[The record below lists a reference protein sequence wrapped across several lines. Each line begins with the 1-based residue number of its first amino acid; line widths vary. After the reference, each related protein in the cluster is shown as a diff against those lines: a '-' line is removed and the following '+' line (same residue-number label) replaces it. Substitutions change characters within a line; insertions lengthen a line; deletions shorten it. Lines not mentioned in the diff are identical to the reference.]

1 MSDQLTPTE
10 FLDQYEAAAKE
21 RAVSTAFDPTKG
33 LTQIGDDPANTPRTG
48 ERKFDPEQGI
58 EVAGEKEET
67 KLDTGALLL
76 SLDYGGDKASADEK
90 YCAISFLEGRVGI
103 DEIDDTLAPHMIA
116 AISHTLFN
124 QKNDFDG
131 VLISNALKFYDAAD
145 NKYADGYNKDTKRW
159 DSKTLLTHVKTAWD
173 IIRDETGKKRRD
185 VLNADLKAHG
195 IDGRDFFST
204 ETSQRQLDY
213 MYNIAKQRVGRWSRF
228 EAWDNAQAAQMV
240 SGNGISFGVDGWFG
254 LKSVPK
260 ALWEEGSRA
269 AKMGWAVM
277 TSDGRDDILT
287 ALHENTTWHYAL
299 ESVFDGEFDNSDKF
313 IIGMV
318 AKHYGLEP
326 DDYKG
331 VYQKIS
337 ERRGGMVRLVSGG
350 ETQAVLAVPRGL
362 APTHLKTNFLID
374 SGNEIYRKLNVIER
388 FKKDYYDTL
397 GVTRLADAIGI
408 LGSDPK
414 AAEGVAIYT
423 SKRKD
428 STDLLGF
435 ISRNEGDSD
444 GLRNWANEYLA
455 GAKDAKDKAERFRT
469 VQTAFYTIQGL
480 MNHPSGVLPESTSW
494 WSEWGA
500 GGANIALNFG
510 SNVSGFL
517 TGTGSQVA
525 YKVERWMDGSGGEAK
540 EAAEKAHREH
550 MISQQVRNI
559 AAWDVHNEGSIA
571 GWLGDQIVGFK
582 AFEFIFAARASSM
595 LKKVPTKW
603 AKKASKWLAKSP
615 RGARAKSIESHSD
628 DILKTADDIENAA
641 NELMKRGAIAPLED
655 NLALASKSLDMA
667 EKAEALAVAAHKGVN
682 RMKSLIGSQR
692 SAQILDYWRSVLD
705 RTPGLFMIHESSV
718 DDMERSAASKY
729 AEMMVGNETGYD
741 DEMWTTA
748 QDIIQGRAV
757 VSTGFMMNL
766 GEFFKKLKANAI
778 AGGADATVAK
788 NLAKIESDI
797 IKAAKNPSL
806 PESVKTIKAHILGMK
821 VAFGEGVLR
830 EARSLGRLGFG
841 IGSTNS
847 LGEDIQ
853 DAAVGVKDWG
863 DVGNDALRHG
873 VEEGGAMGVTLA
885 FMRSFKGTR
894 QSLELSRRN
903 VIAMKT
909 IAQSQRPENIISSI
923 LARSK
928 EAKEMTP
935 DAKDM
940 TRDEGISRF
949 EARLGEYF
957 DIMADA
963 NETSRNANLEKW
975 RGENRELCGEEGAK
989 MFDAFVRDL
998 KYAPQ
1003 VIDWR
1008 LENLGQRLTPKDLE
1022 NTLRAGG
1029 LDAKA
1034 EQLKDGDVVVDVA
1047 FDFGGTKIGTK
1058 LLVHGGT
1065 IFVHDGTK
1073 FKESFALDVSKN
1085 IAEGKASKGLIE
1097 KYNALTDKQKI
1108 DLESGTDVNGILTDA
1123 QREMQSRGL
1132 FFSKEDAIKG
1142 KESGEQNLV
1151 NIESPELYNGIVF
1164 LANGAGE
1171 RASIGDVRHEIIGHA
1186 VLDALRKAGAITP
1199 QQIEALKAHFG
1210 GDAKWEERF
1219 VDATVKAIAA
1229 GDVNLVKDL
1238 LPEQRTAITRIRDAA
1253 RGVLKAMHLIKE
1265 KRGPEANFNV
1275 DTFLHETLERANE
1288 TLKLQAERKHMESL
1302 VRANREA
1309 ALEQARLEAQARRRE
1324 LEKTLM
1330 EERRRNSEL
1339 GHERAVRIAKSRDE
1353 MVSVEETI
1361 AKIADSAKS
1370 LDDFLGKV
1378 EKSKGEFIKKLKRL
1392 GFDKGEVGK
1401 FIEDWYLGRMD
1412 AYGDRLIER
1421 LETERVAAEAKAAAD
1436 RLAAENKAWREAAR
1450 KQWDATEK
1458 KLAEEEAR
1466 KAKAEYKARLDAE
1479 RQRIQAKAESKKQ
1492 GEKFAKEL
1500 SRVVQVAEQLG
1511 LEILDRLRS
1520 AKSVKQFDKSNK
1532 SALKEFDRLTKG
1544 IASDIVKPHRDNF
1557 KRELYDARKKM
1568 ELKADA
1574 MKAREA
1580 ENKRIEEERKA
1591 KEKEARAKQ
1600 KEAERKAN
1608 EKKAEVAKKRAE
1620 EKKALEGTI
1629 KEATIRVER
1638 ELKAITAKQKKEQRD
1653 AELSLNG
1660 IELMAKGQPVPNKCV
1675 IAGLKGE
1682 QLERKRAFMR
1692 QSGYYY
1698 DKTTDCWVNKSTAP
1712 KAFKRASAAEVGKV
1726 VNNIV
1731 NAKAIAKLKGK
1742 PEAFAEF
1749 MVGVLNGVNG
1759 DAGEVS
1765 GGSDTSKKT
1774 VDNKTSTKK
1783 GKKDKKTETKSKESK
1798 VQGEARPLTEED
1810 RRSLEAFEVMSA
1822 FVREQAAVNGWS
1834 KDVLEQKLRELAKLK
1849 LEIDPETNQ
1858 IRIKGEQ
1865 SSAEKPTDEAG
1876 KPSEPS
1882 VPSIPENKT
1891 LREEKKWWTKQL
1903 TAEERLGLAVIEVL
1917 GKPWGVAYCAGEVI
1931 QGGENIRIAGNPLP
1945 EGAVVRPFSV
1955 AAAEKALEA
1964 MADRKINGG
1973 VIDAEMRT
1981 KPFFDAEWTI
1991 AEKKM
1996 RLEKREANAKAKADA
2011 EKAEAERAALDE
2023 ITNLQNE
2030 VLRLQRESSEIE
2042 NSIVE
2047 KKRTV
2052 EDLQKLNPQELISL
2066 KPEYTKEEAASRMA
2080 SIAKEISE
2088 IEAKLAVKTAPTHA
2102 DGVDKGKEIAA
2113 EVKANTPKQE
2123 QDKFVDDFGK
2133 FGDFKDK
2140 VSMAVDLGKTEDGYR
2155 VSIQLNSKYMFNPK
2169 DVGNPA
2175 GGDVRRYETFKNV
2188 TQAKKAIEN
2197 AVEVKE
2203 GETGSDGKMMVAY
2216 RQGVERLF
2224 MREFD
2229 VIQDKAKSLVDEM
2242 MEGFLLGPA
2251 YDAAV
2256 SYVNENEA
2264 FNRRSAIPNW
2274 LINERIELAHDPKG
2288 FRVKLDSGFTF
2299 FIRKGGFGGD
2309 NLYKM
2314 GKAVEDKDV
2323 NGLHAEVQIE
2333 FADGKAKMPYDFKAK
2348 VEADEARVLN
2358 EKNAVREEND
2368 RMRKELSEKGV
2379 SDTMLNKLEKV
2390 GAFKKS
2396 DAKFDV
2402 SYTVADFFPDSKTL
2416 AEIYPDTYQNT
2427 YIYIK
2432 GSEAAKAL
2440 KDEKGKQIPEPLFA
2454 KGQFASLDTQG
2465 NIIVDMSTPEK
2476 RVRAGE
2482 DKFENAVLRDITA
2495 CVVKKIRREEGL
2507 NDDTARSAEYLANI
2521 LGVKGRDKKTGA
2533 STKFAIYEDKT
2544 LTDILHQAIRRRF
2557 TKREKVGFKV
2567 AEEDIKR
2574 VTEKC
2579 SEELNKIL
2587 NDCFADFV
2595 SEREA
2600 IMFANRFG
2608 MSNSELSRSFGGAQR
2623 QAHEGAIISPFDKR
2637 FTTRQKSDTYAQYY
2651 RQVLRKIDE
2660 MVSVGAKDHK
2670 SRSLVNEFD
2679 ELLNEF
2685 LRYEYRKNAS
2695 SRGGEIFSVS
2705 PELKLILNLDGSG
2718 MKMADKTGSQGV
2730 GDGKFEKVVVD
2741 TAASPAE
2748 QVARA
2753 EEVATLNRQKAV
2765 AKVENTVD
2773 ANGITASQK
2782 KAIAD
2787 LESKLDTLF
2796 KQFASGK
2803 KVADA
2808 QKKLVAL
2815 MPELTKLIK
2824 DLNPKISDAKV
2835 ASLMKE
2841 AQTYF
2846 AFRVQGS
2853 PFMRDK
2859 KDGSGKEETPFG
2871 SVVTDGRMSV
2881 RGVDYEQGLIASYA
2895 AKIAWEKARR
2905 RGADISDI
2913 ADGITSSIEAEL
2925 RAMGVPSADA
2935 KTVSLSI
2942 SADAKVVAENIIKDV
2957 DATVTEAQIISAA
2970 KSKAARHAIG
2980 NKIYRSFRR
2989 GYKVGSDGVE
2999 AHDRAERIVE
3009 RQRMRAMRRAVG
3021 YTLGELNSALGINL
3035 ISDISNIGRDG
3046 FKYGTAK
3053 DLAVD
3058 FTKRVV
3064 DAFRNDN
3071 YEMRNAT
3078 DGEIMADPVFR
3089 AEYAATVSSWLVEAA
3104 KALSYG
3110 RERELAI
3117 RDAMRIRVTM
3127 PPTLRE
3133 LQRTVEH
3140 HAEMLGKDLGKM
3152 SVEKTLDE
3160 IDKLIDNRPKFNA
3173 DGEVE
3178 AGAAGASRVSEATRV
3193 YRRGIEPRLQEYWKF
3208 VKEAMRFNGE
3218 KVASEIERISTLL
3231 EASET
3236 ELITIKNTAP
3246 SELKAEKLE
3255 DKDVLKRK
3263 LSALMRY
3270 GGLIEKSAGE
3280 VLDVYQNDI
3289 ARDIAFAA
3297 ERFFLERKR
3306 REEENHSIASDFIN
3320 DIDTLLKDKKGYE
3333 DLSKIGKVSRRYF
3346 MWNIP
3351 DMFLKY
3357 NAYFKSDSKSS
3368 AHLTRLRQDISL
3380 AHEEHMRFSSIRQG
3394 EMLKAVE
3401 EVYGMPFADFVQ
3413 TACVPDPKFSRFS
3426 RSSWVIP
3433 EKDGPTVEYWTGKY
3447 YQHDMPS
3454 IGKKKGDRITETLRL
3469 AVPKGDPRHDD
3480 RTKTETPLSL
3490 ANLIYIYA
3498 ACRQRDM
3505 EKNSI
3510 IFGRDAA
3517 YMRDLENT
3525 IGTKGI
3531 AIADRIVSLY
3541 DKMREDISPVSEYIT
3556 GMPVLSPDRFYIPL
3570 VFAHDKSSDRIT
3582 RYSVNP
3588 VPKFLTTRK
3597 FHDGASLKEDTNIF
3611 ELTTRRIQDAYHYK
3625 AFGIL
3630 ADNTKEQL
3638 ANSKVVSM
3646 YHKLLGDSSA
3656 KSLYNQ
3662 LNETFNGGTAIDHQG
3677 GVGIRNFITATALG
3691 FSPTSSLKQLEGIGG
3706 WGLGMKPTEWVKMV
3720 LWDKWFNP
3728 EARSAIDMLHRT
3740 GFFETKKGLFGGDV
3754 SQRAEGFSEPMLLL
3768 MNARENGGT
3777 TKAMSA
3783 YTKAKEWYKGH
3794 MLDFMKFF
3802 DRISTDFGAG
3812 TYYASRKN
3820 FYKNTQRMTEADA
3833 HRAALA
3839 DTDYM
3844 IQISQAS
3851 GRPEFMNDWQRGG
3864 TSGKFLT
3871 HFVGPT
3877 LVRAGVEIE
3886 MLHRHFMVDR
3896 SRKSFNAL
3904 ASKLFSAHVICP
3916 AILTGVTQLA
3926 NYFFGERDDNN
3937 AKIWDDFAENLA
3949 VSMLLG
3955 PLSGVLIIGQIAE
3968 GGMRKIANKDSTNKG
3983 WRRRYEIPLT
3993 SKLNSLSDS
4002 LINIGSDTR
4011 SIVDSVLDGAEI
4023 TPTMVKNIRE
4033 DAVTLLKQVFPM
4045 MRFINLGRNLYN
4057 DFSEKPKKTW
4067 ASPE

>member
-1 MSDQLTPTE
+1 MSDKITSPLE
-10 FLDQYEAAAKE
+10 NLVNFDLDKYEADAGKSAG
-21 RAVSTAFDPTKG
+21 SSAFDPTKG
-33 LTQIGDDPANTPRTG
+33 LTQVENDPANTPRAG
-48 ERKFDPEQGI
+48 ERNFDPEQGFEI
-58 EVAGEKEET
+58 AEEKKT
-67 KLDTGALLL
+67 KLDTGALLM
-76 SLDYGGDKASADEK
+76 SLDYGGDKPSDDEK
-90 YCAISFLEGRVGI
+90 YCAKSILDGRINI
-103 DEIDDTLAPHMIA
+103 DEIDDAIAPLMVA
-116 AISHTLFN
+116 AVSHTLFN

-131 VLISNALKFYDAAD
+131 VMMSNALKFYDAAS
-145 NKYADGYNKDTKRW
+145 NKYADGYDKDTKRW
-159 DSKTLLTHVKTAWD
+159 NPKKLLTHAKTAWD
-173 IIRDETGKKRRD
+173 IILDKTGEKRRE
-185 VLNADLKAHG
+185 VLNADLKAHLKEHG
-195 IDGRDFFST
+195 IKPQGDAEFFSN
-204 ETSQRQLDY
+204 ETSQKQLDY
-213 MYNIAKQRVGRWSRF
+213 MYNIAKQHIGSIAKAK
-228 EAWDNAQAAQMV
+228 AWDNADAARAV
-240 SGNGISFGVDGWFG
+240 SGNGISFGADGWFG
-254 LKSVPK
+254 LKSIPK
-260 ALWEEGSRA
+260 ALWEEGGRA
-269 AKMGWAVM
+269 VKLGLQVA
-277 TSDGRDDILT
+277 TSDGPEDDLT
-287 ALHENTTWHYAL
+287 ALYENTTWHYAL
-299 ESVFDGEFDNSDKF
+299 ESAIDGEFDNSDKF

-318 AKHYGLEP
+318 AKHYGLKP

-337 ERRGGMVRLVSGG
+337 ERKGGILRLVDSEG
-350 ETQAVLAVPRGL
+350 ETQALLAVPRGL

-374 SGNEIYRKLNVIER
+374 GGNEVYRKLNVIER
-388 FKKDYYDTL
+388 FKKDYHDTL

-455 GAKDAKDKAERFRT
+455 GAKDAKDEAERFKT

-480 MNHPSGVLPESTSW
+480 MNHPSGVLPESKSW

-500 GGANIALNFG
+500 GGANIALNFC
-510 SNVSGFL
+510 SNVWGFL
-517 TGTGSQVA
+517 SGTGAQVA
-525 YKVERWMDGSGGEAK
+525 YKAERLVDGSHAETK

-559 AAWDVHNEGSIA
+559 AAWDVHDEGSIV
-571 GWLGDQIVGFK
+571 GWLGDQIVGFR
-582 AFEFIFAARASSM
+582 AFELIFAARFSSM
-595 LKKVPTKW
+595 LKKVPAKW
-603 AKKASKWLAKSP
+603 AQDTSKWLTESRSAKILSK
-615 RGARAKSIESHSD
+615 AKRIEDKSD
-628 DILKTADDIENAA
+628 DMLKTADVIKDAA
-641 NELMKRGAIAPLED
+641 NELMKN
-655 NLALASKSLDMA
+655 NLAFASTSLEMV
-667 EKAEALAVAAHKGVN
+667 ERAEALAVAAHKGVN
-682 RMKSLIGSQR
+682 RMKSIIGSQR
-692 SAQILDYWRSVLD
+692 SAKILDYWRSVLD
-705 RTPGLFMIHESSV
+705 RTPGLFMIHESSI
-718 DDMERSAASKY
+718 DDMERSAAGKY
-729 AEMMVGNETGYD
+729 AEAMVENDTGYD

-748 QDIIQGRAV
+748 QDIIKGRAV

-766 GEFFKKLKANAI
+766 GDFFKKLKANAL
-778 AGGADATVAK
+778 AKGADATVAR
-788 NLAKIESDI
+788 NLAKIESEI
-797 IKAAKNPSL
+797 IKAAKNPHL

-830 EARSLGRLGFG
+830 EAQSIGRLGFG
-841 IGSTNS
+841 MGFTNS

-863 DVGNDALRHG
+863 DVGNDALVHG

-885 FMRSFKGTR
+885 FMRSLKGAK
-894 QSLELSRRN
+894 QSFELSRRN

-928 EAKEMTP
+928 NAKETTP

-940 TRDEGISRF
+940 TRDEGVSRF

-957 DIMADA
+957 DIMNDA
-963 NETSRNANLEKW
+963 NESSRNANLEKW
-975 RGENRELCGEEGAK
+975 RDDNRELCGEEGAK

-1008 LENLGQRLTPKDLE
+1008 LENFGQRLTPTDLE

-1034 EQLKDGDVVVDVA
+1034 EQLEDGNVVVDVA
-1047 FDFGGTKIGTK
+1047 FDFGGTRIGTK

-1065 IFVHDGTK
+1065 IFVQDGAK
-1073 FKESFALDVSKN
+1073 FKGSFALDVSKN

-1097 KYNALTDKQKI
+1097 KYNALTETQKA
-1108 DLESGTDVNGILTDA
+1108 DLEKGADINGILTDA
-1123 QREMQSRGL
+1123 MREMQSRGL
-1132 FFSKEDAIKG
+1132 FFNKEDAVKG
-1142 KESGEQNLV
+1142 KENGEQNLV
-1151 NIESPELYNGIVF
+1151 NIESPELYDGIVF

-1171 RASIGDVRHEIIGHA
+1171 RASIGDVRHEVIGHA

-1229 GDVNLVKDL
+1229 GDASLVKEL
-1238 LPEQRTAITRIRDAA
+1238 LPEQRTAITKIRDAA

-1288 TLKLQAERKHMESL
+1288 TLKLQAERKHMEDL

-1309 ALEQARLEAQARRRE
+1309 ALEQARLEAQARRSE

-1353 MVSVEETI
+1353 MVSVEDTI

-1370 LDDFLGKV
+1370 IEDFLSKV

-1412 AYGDRLIER
+1412 AHGDRLIER
-1421 LETERVAAEAKAAAD
+1421 LETERVAAEAKAVAD
-1436 RLAAENKAWREAAR
+1436 KLAAENEAAR
-1450 KQWDATEK
+1450 KQLDATEK
-1458 KLAEEEAR
+1458 RLADEEAR

-1479 RQRIQAKAESKKQ
+1479 RQRLQAKAESKKQ
-1492 GEKFAKEL
+1492 GEKLAKEL

-1520 AKSVKQFDKSNK
+1520 ATSVKQFDNSNK

-1544 IASDIVKPHRDNF
+1544 ISSDIVKPHRDSF

-1568 ELKADA
+1568 ELKADV
-1574 MKAREA
+1574 MKARDA

-1600 KEAERKAN
+1600 KEAERKAK
-1608 EKKAEVAKKRAE
+1608 EKKAEEVKKRAE
-1620 EKKALEGTI
+1620 EKKALESTV
-1629 KEATIRVER
+1629 KEAVIRVER
-1638 ELKAITAKQKKEQRD
+1638 GLKSLTAKQKKEQRD

-1660 IELMAKGQPVPNKCV
+1660 IELMSKGQPVPNKCV
-1675 IAGLKGE
+1675 IAGLRGE
-1682 QLERKRAFMR
+1682 QLERKRAFLR

-1698 DKTTDCWVNKSTAP
+1698 DKATDCWVNKSTAP
-1712 KAFKRASAAEVGKV
+1712 KAFKRASTAEVGKA

-1749 MVGVLNGVNG
+1749 IVGVLNGANG

-1765 GGSDTSKKT
+1765 GGSDTSKKP
-1774 VDNKTSTKK
+1774 VEKKPDAKK
-1783 GKKDKKTETKSKESK
+1783 GKKNEKAETKPKESK
-1798 VQGEARPLTEED
+1798 VQGEEKPLTEED
-1810 RRSLEAFEVMSA
+1810 KRNLEAFKIMSA
-1822 FVREQAAVNGWS
+1822 MVREQAALNGWS

-1865 SSAEKPTDEAG
+1865 SSAEKPTAEAS

-1931 QGGENIRIAGNPLP
+1931 QGGENLRISGNPLP

-1964 MADRKINGG
+1964 MADRKVNEG
-1973 VIDAEMRT
+1973 VIEAEMRT
-1981 KPFFDAEWTI
+1981 KPFFNAEWKIAARKARIETMARNAKNK
-1991 AEKKM
+1991 AEKEKADRELAEYNAIM
-1996 RLEKREANAKAKADA
+1996 ELESRIKFLEKEKVGIDA
-2011 EKAEAERAALDE
+2011 H
-2023 ITNLQNE
+2023 
-2030 VLRLQRESSEIE
+2030 
-2042 NSIVE
+2042 IVE
-2047 KKRTV
+2047 KKKTI
-2052 EDLQKLNPQELISL
+2052 EELETLGLHQLASL
-2066 KPEYTKEEAASRMA
+2066 PTEYTKEEAEGLKSKLDAQ
-2080 SIAKEISE
+2080 IKE
-2088 IEAKLAVKTAPTHA
+2088 IEATLAKKRMPTHA
-2102 DGVDKGKEIAA
+2102 DGVANGKELGEAA
-2113 EVKANTPKQE
+2113 KIE
-2123 QDKFVDDFGK
+2123 DK
-2133 FGDFKDK
+2133 
-2140 VSMAVDLGKTEDGYR
+2140 SAE
-2155 VSIQLNSKYMFNPK
+2155 
-2169 DVGNPA
+2169 
-2175 GGDVRRYETFKNV
+2175 
-2188 TQAKKAIEN
+2188 
-2197 AVEVKE
+2197 
-2203 GETGSDGKMMVAY
+2203 GKMMVAF

-2251 YDAAV
+2251 YDAAI

-2274 LINERIELAHDPKG
+2274 LINERVELAHDPNG

-2333 FADGKAKMPYDFKAK
+2333 FADGKAKMPYDFKEK

-2358 EKNAVREEND
+2358 ERNAVKAEND
-2368 RMRKELSEKGV
+2368 KMRKELSEKGV
-2379 SDTMLNKLEKV
+2379 SDTMLKKLEKV

-2396 DAKFDV
+2396 DAKFGV

-2416 AEIYPDTYQNT
+2416 ADIYPDTYHNT

-2432 GSEAAKAL
+2432 GSEAAKSL
-2440 KDEKGKQIPEPLFA
+2440 KDEKGKDIPEPLFD
-2454 KGQFASLDTQG
+2454 KGQFASLDVQG

-2476 RVRAGE
+2476 RVRVGE

-2507 NDDTARSAEYLANI
+2507 NDDTARSAEYLADI

-2533 STKFAIYEDKT
+2533 STKFTIYEDKT
-2544 LTDILHQAIRRRF
+2544 LKDILHQAIRRRF

-2567 AEEDIKR
+2567 DEEQIKL

-2587 NDCFADFV
+2587 NDCFSDFV

-2608 MSNSELSRSFGGAQR
+2608 LSNSELSRSFGEAQK

-2651 RQVLRKIDE
+2651 RQVLRKIDG
-2660 MVSVGAKDHK
+2660 MVSIGAKDHK
-2670 SRSLVNEFD
+2670 SRSLEKEFD
-2679 ELLNEF
+2679 ELLDEF
-2685 LRYEYRKNAS
+2685 LRYEYRKNSS

-2705 PELKLILNLDGSG
+2705 PELRIILNLDGTG
-2718 MKMADKTGSQGV
+2718 MKMANKTGSQKV

-2741 TAASPAE
+2741 IAESPAE
-2748 QVARA
+2748 QVTRA
-2753 EEVATLNRQKAV
+2753 EGVATLNKQKTV
-2765 AKVENTVD
+2765 AKVEDTID
-2773 ANGITASQK
+2773 ANGITALQK
-2782 KAIAD
+2782 KAITD

-2808 QKKLVAL
+2808 QKKLIAL
-2815 MPELTKLIK
+2815 MPELKKLIK

-2835 ASLMKE
+2835 NALMKE

-2846 AFRVQGS
+2846 AFRVQGN
-2853 PFMRDK
+2853 PLMRDK

-2881 RGVDYEQGLIASYA
+2881 RGVDYEQGLVASYA
-2895 AKIAWEKARR
+2895 AKIAWEKARH
-2905 RGADISDI
+2905 RGSDISDI
-2913 ADGITSSIEAEL
+2913 ADGITSNIEAEL

-2935 KTVSLSI
+2935 KTISMSI

-3035 ISDISNIGRDG
+3035 IGDITNIGRDG

-3053 DLAVD
+3053 DLAID

-3064 DAFRNDN
+3064 DAFRSDN

-3104 KALSYG
+3104 KSLSYG

-3133 LQRTVEH
+3133 LQRTIEH

-3178 AGAAGASRVSEATRV
+3178 AGASGASRVSETMRA

-3236 ELITIKNTAP
+3236 ELVELKNTAP

-3255 DKDVLKRK
+3255 DRDILKMK

-3280 VLDVYQNDI
+3280 VLDTYRNDI

-3297 ERFFLERKR
+3297 EKRLLENKR
-3306 REEENHSIASDFIN
+3306 REEENRAIASDFIN
-3320 DIDTLLKDKKGYE
+3320 DIDALLKNKKGYE
-3333 DLSKIGKVSRRYF
+3333 DLSKIGKASRRYF
-3346 MWNIP
+3346 MWNMP

-3357 NAYFKSDSKSS
+3357 NAHFKSDSKSS
-3368 AHLTRLRQDISL
+3368 AHLTRLRQAISL
-3380 AHEEHMRFSSIRQG
+3380 AHEEHMRLSSIRQG

-3413 TACVPDPKFSRFS
+3413 MACVPDPKFNRFS

-3454 IGKKKGDRITETLRL
+3454 IGKKKGDKIMETLRI
-3469 AVPKGDPRHDD
+3469 AVPKGDPRHEDK
-3480 RTKTETPLSL
+3480 TKFDTPLSL

-3498 ACRQRDM
+3498 ACRQKDM
-3505 EKNSI
+3505 EKNCI

-3531 AIADRIVSLY
+3531 MIADRIVSIY
-3541 DKMREDISPVSEYIT
+3541 DKIREDISPVSEYIT
-3556 GMPVLSPDRFYIPL
+3556 GMPVRSPDNFFIPL
-3570 VFAHDKSSDRIT
+3570 VFAHDKSADRIT
-3582 RYSVNP
+3582 RFSVNP
-3588 VPKFLTTRK
+3588 FPKFLTTRK
-3597 FHDGASLKEDTNIF
+3597 FHDGVSLKEDTNIF
-3611 ELTTRRIQDAYHYK
+3611 ELTTRRIQDSYHYK

-3630 ADNTKEQL
+3630 AENTKEQL

-3646 YHKLLGDSSA
+3646 YHKLLGDKTA
-3656 KSLYNQ
+3656 KSLYDQ

-3677 GVGIRNFITATALG
+3677 GVGVRNFITATALG
-3691 FSPTSSLKQLEGIGG
+3691 FNPASSLKQLEGIGG
-3706 WGLGMKPTEWVKMV
+3706 WGLGMTPVEWAKMV

-3777 TKAMSA
+3777 AKAMNA

-3820 FYKNTQRMTEADA
+3820 FYKNSQHMTEADA

-3844 IQISQAS
+3844 IQIGQAS
-3851 GRPEFMNDWQRGG
+3851 GRPEFMHDLQRGG
-3864 TSGKFLT
+3864 TGGKFLT

-3896 SRKSFNAL
+3896 NRKSFNAL
-3904 ASKLFSAHVICP
+3904 ASKLFAAHVVCP
-3916 AILTGVTQLA
+3916 AILTGVTQLT
-3926 NYFFGERDDNN
+3926 NYFFGERDDKN
-3937 AKIWDDFAENLA
+3937 AKIWDDFAENCA

-3955 PLSGVLIIGQIAE
+3955 PLGGVLIIGQIAE
-3968 GGMRKIANKDSTNKG
+3968 GGMRKIADKDSNNNG

-4011 SIVDSVLDGAEI
+4011 SIVDSVLDGAEV
-4023 TPTMVKNIRE
+4023 TPAMVRDVRE
-4033 DAVTLLKQVFPM
+4033 DTATLLKQVFPM
-4045 MRFINLGRNLYN
+4045 MRFINLGTNLYN
-4057 DFSEKPKKTW
+4057 DFNEKPKKTW

>member
-1 MSDQLTPTE
+1 MSDQFTS
-10 FLDQYEAAAKE
+10 FLDQYEANAEK
-21 RAVSTAFDPTKG
+21 RAGSSVFDPTKG
-33 LTQIGDDPANTPRTG
+33 LTQVSNDPANTPRAG
-48 ERKFDPEQGI
+48 ERQFDPEQGLEI
-58 EVAGEKEET
+58 AGEKKT
-67 KLDTGALLL
+67 KLDTGALLM
-76 SLDYGGDKASADEK
+76 SLDYGGDKPSDDER
-90 YCAISFLEGRVGI
+90 YCAISFLEGRIGI
-103 DEIDDTLAPHMIA
+103 DEIDDTLAPHMVA
-116 AISHTLFN
+116 AVSHTLFN

-131 VLISNALKFYDAAD
+131 VLMSNALKFYDAAG
-145 NKYADGYNKDTKRW
+145 NKYADGYNKDTKSW
-159 DSKTLLTHVKTAWD
+159 DAKTLLTHAKTAWD
-173 IIRDETGKKRRD
+173 IIRDETGKKRYE

-195 IDGRDFFST
+195 ITPKDGMDFFST
-204 ETSQRQLDY
+204 ETSQKQLDY
-213 MYNIAKQRVGRWSRF
+213 MYNIANQHVGNMEKFRVS
-228 EAWDNAQAAQMV
+228 DNADAAKMV
-240 SGNGISFGVDGWFG
+240 SGNGISLGADGWFG
-254 LKSVPK
+254 LKSIPK
-260 ALWEEGSRA
+260 ALWDEGGRA
-269 AKMGWAVM
+269 VKLGWQAA
-277 TSDGRDDILT
+277 TSDGPEDDIT
-287 ALHENTTWHYAL
+287 ALYENTTWHYAL
-299 ESVFDGEFDNSDKF
+299 ESSIDGEFDNSDKF

-318 AKHYGLEP
+318 AKHYGLKP
-326 DDYKG
+326 DDYNG

-337 ERRGGMVRLVSGG
+337 ERKGGVLRLVDSEG
-350 ETQAVLAVPRGL
+350 ETQALLAVPRGL

-374 SGNEIYRKLNVIER
+374 GGNEIYRKLNVIER
-388 FKKDYYDTL
+388 FKKDYYDTI
-397 GVTRLADAIGI
+397 GVTRLADAMGV

-428 STDLLGF
+428 STDIFGF
-435 ISRNEGDSD
+435 VSSNEGDSD

-455 GAKDAKDKAERFRT
+455 GAKDAKDEADRFKT
-469 VQTAFYTIQGL
+469 VQTAFYTVQGL
-480 MNHPSGVLPESTSW
+480 MNHPSGVLPESKSW

-525 YKVERWMDGSGGEAK
+525 YKAERWMDGVRGETK

-559 AAWDVHNEGSIA
+559 AAWDVHDEGSVA
-571 GWLGDQIVGFK
+571 GWFGDQIVGFK
-582 AFEFIFAARASSM
+582 AFELIFAARFSSM
-595 LKKVPTKW
+595 LNKVPAKW
-603 AKKASKWLAKSP
+603 AQNTSKWLTKS
-615 RGARAKSIESHSD
+615 RSAQAGRIEGLSD
-628 DILKTADDIENAA
+628 DMLKTADDIENAA
-641 NELMKRGAIAPLED
+641 DKLMRGGAALPPRENLEIAESALQMMED
-655 NLALASKSLDMA
+655 
-667 EKAEALAVAAHKGVN
+667 AEALAVAAHKGVSK
-682 RMKSLIGSQR
+682 MKSLIGSQR
-692 SAQILDYWRSVLD
+692 SAQVLDYWRSVLD
-705 RTPGLFMIHESSV
+705 RTPGLFMLHESSI
-718 DDMERSAASKY
+718 DDMERSAAGKY
-729 AEMMVGNETGYD
+729 AEAMVENDTGYD

-766 GEFFKKLKANAI
+766 GDFFKKLKANAL
-778 AGGADATVAK
+778 AKGADATVAK
-788 NLAKIESDI
+788 NLAKIESEI
-797 IKAAKNPSL
+797 IKAAKNPNL
-806 PESVKTIKAHILGMK
+806 PESLKTIKAHILGMR

-830 EARSLGRLGFG
+830 EAQSIGRLGFG
-841 IGSTNS
+841 MGFTNS

-863 DVGNDALRHG
+863 DAGNDALIHG
-873 VEEGGAMGVTLA
+873 SEEAGTMGVTLA
-885 FMRSFKGTR
+885 FMRSFNGAK
-894 QSLELSRRN
+894 QSFDLSRRN

-909 IAQSQRPENIISSI
+909 MAQSQRPENIISSI

-928 EAKEMTP
+928 DAKETTP
-935 DAKDM
+935 YAKEM
-940 TRDEGISRF
+940 TRDEGASRF

-963 NETSRNANLEKW
+963 NESSRDANLGKW
-975 RGENRELCGEEGAK
+975 RNENRELCGEEGAK

-1022 NTLRAGG
+1022 NTLKAGG

-1034 EQLKDGDVVVDVA
+1034 EQLKDGNVVVDVA
-1047 FDFGGTKIGTK
+1047 FDFGGKRIGTK
-1058 LLVHGGT
+1058 LLVRGGT
-1065 IFVHDGTK
+1065 IFVHDGAK

-1085 IAEGKASKGLIE
+1085 IAEGKASRGLIE
-1097 KYNALTDKQKI
+1097 KYNTLTDTQKA
-1108 DLESGTDVNGILTDA
+1108 DLEKGADINGILTDA
-1123 QREMQSRGL
+1123 MREMQSRGL
-1132 FFSKEDAIKG
+1132 FFNKEEAIRG
-1142 KESGEQNLV
+1142 KEGGEQNLM
-1151 NIESPELYNGIVF
+1151 NIESPELYDGIVF

-1171 RASIGDVRHEIIGHA
+1171 RASIGDVRHEVLGHA

-1210 GDAKWEERF
+1210 GDTKWEERF

-1229 GDVNLVKDL
+1229 GDANLVKEL
-1238 LPEQRTAITRIRDAA
+1238 LPEQRTAITKIRDAA
-1253 RGVLKAMHLIKE
+1253 RGVLKAMHIIKE

-1275 DTFLHETLERANE
+1275 DTFLHDTLERANE
-1288 TLKLQAERKHMESL
+1288 TLKLQAERKHMEDL

-1309 ALEQARLEAQARRRE
+1309 ALEQARREAQARRSE

-1361 AKIADSAKS
+1361 AKIADNAKS
-1370 LDDFLGKV
+1370 LEDFLGKV

-1412 AYGDRLIER
+1412 AHGDRLVER
-1421 LETERVAAEAKAAAD
+1421 LETERVAAGAKAVAD
-1436 RLAAENKAWREAAR
+1436 KLAAENKAWREAAR

-1458 KLAEEEAR
+1458 RLAEEEVR

-1479 RQRIQAKAESKKQ
+1479 RQRLQAKAESKKK

-1500 SRVVQVAEQLG
+1500 SRVVQVSEQLG
-1511 LEILDRLRS
+1511 IEILDRLRS
-1520 AKSVKQFDKSNK
+1520 ATSVKQFDKSNK

-1544 IASDIVKPHRDNF
+1544 ISSDIVKPHRDNF

-1600 KEAERKAN
+1600 KEAERKAK
-1608 EKKAEVAKKRAE
+1608 EKKAEEAKKRAE
-1620 EKKALEGTI
+1620 EKKALENTV
-1629 KEATIRVER
+1629 KEATIRAER
-1638 ELKAITAKQKKEQRD
+1638 ELRAVAAKQKQEQKNS
-1653 AELSLNG
+1653 ELSLKG
-1660 IELMAKGQPVPNKCV
+1660 IELMTNGQPVPNKCV
-1675 IAGLKGE
+1675 IAGLRGE
-1682 QLERKRAFMR
+1682 QLERKRVFMR

-1698 DKTTDCWVNKSTAP
+1698 DKATDCWVNKAAAP
-1712 KAFKRASAAEVGKV
+1712 KAFKRASAAEVGKS

-1749 MVGVLNGVNG
+1749 IVGVLNGANG
-1759 DAGEVS
+1759 DAGEIS
-1765 GGSDTSKKT
+1765 GGSDTSKKP
-1774 VDNKTSTKK
+1774 VEKK
-1783 GKKDKKTETKSKESK
+1783 PTAKNGKKDEKTETKPKESK
-1798 VQGEARPLTEED
+1798 VQGEAKPLTEED
-1810 RRSLEAFEVMSA
+1810 KRNIEAFKIMSA
-1822 FVREQAAVNGWS
+1822 MVREQAAINGWS
-1834 KDVLEQKLRELAKLK
+1834 KDVLEQKLRELASLK

-1865 SSAEKPTDEAG
+1865 SSAEKPTDEAS

-1882 VPSIPENKT
+1882 VPSIPDNRT

-1931 QGGENIRIAGNPLP
+1931 QGGENLRISGKPLP

-1964 MADRKINGG
+1964 MADRKVNEG
-1973 VIDAEMRT
+1973 VIEAEMRT
-1981 KPFFDAEWTI
+1981 RPFFNAEWKI
-1991 AEKKM
+1991 ADRKARIENMARNAKNKAEK
-1996 RLEKREANAKAKADA
+1996 
-2011 EKAEAERAALDE
+2011 EKAERELAEYNA
-2023 ITNLQNE
+2023 INE
-2030 VLRLQRESSEIE
+2030 LESKIKYLEKEKEGIDAH
-2042 NSIVE
+2042 IVE
-2047 KKRTV
+2047 KKRTI
-2052 EDLQKLNPQELISL
+2052 EELESLNLQELASL
-2066 KPEYTKEEAASRMA
+2066 PPEYTREEADNLKSNLDAQ
-2080 SIAKEISE
+2080 IKE
-2088 IEAKLAVKTAPTHA
+2088 IEATLAKKRMPTHA
-2102 DGVDKGKEIAA
+2102 DGVANGRELGEAAKMEDKSA
-2113 EVKANTPKQE
+2113 E
-2123 QDKFVDDFGK
+2123 
-2133 FGDFKDK
+2133 
-2140 VSMAVDLGKTEDGYR
+2140 
-2155 VSIQLNSKYMFNPK
+2155 
-2169 DVGNPA
+2169 
-2175 GGDVRRYETFKNV
+2175 
-2188 TQAKKAIEN
+2188 
-2197 AVEVKE
+2197 
-2203 GETGSDGKMMVAY
+2203 GKMMVAY

-2274 LINERIELAHDPKG
+2274 LINERVELAHDPKG
-2288 FRVKLDSGFTF
+2288 FRVQLDSGFTF

-2314 GKAVEDKDV
+2314 GKAVQDKDV

-2358 EKNAVREEND
+2358 ERNAVKEDND
-2368 RMRKELSEKGV
+2368 KMRKELSEKGV

-2416 AEIYPDTYQNT
+2416 ADIYPDTYQNT
-2427 YIYIK
+2427 HIYIK
-2432 GSEAAKAL
+2432 GSEAAKSL
-2440 KDEKGKQIPEPLFA
+2440 RDEKGKEIPEPLFA
-2454 KGQFASLDTQG
+2454 KGQFASLDVQG

-2476 RVRAGE
+2476 RVRVGE

-2507 NDDTARSAEYLANI
+2507 NDDTARSAEYLSDI

-2533 STKFAIYEDKT
+2533 STKFTIYEDKT
-2544 LTDILHQAIRRRF
+2544 LKDILHQSIRKRF
-2557 TKREKVGFKV
+2557 AKREKVGFEV
-2567 AEEDIKR
+2567 SEEVIKR

-2587 NDCFADFV
+2587 NDCFVDFV

-2608 MSNSELSRSFGGAQR
+2608 MSNSELSRSFGEAQKE
-2623 QAHEGAIISPFDKR
+2623 AHDGAIISPFDKR
-2637 FTTRQKSDTYAQYY
+2637 YTTRQKSDTYAQYY

-2705 PELKLILNLDGSG
+2705 PELRLILNLDGSG
-2718 MKMADKTGSQGV
+2718 MKMADKTDSQSV

-2753 EEVATLNRQKAV
+2753 EENAMPNKQKTV
-2765 AKVENTVD
+2765 AKVEDTVD
-2773 ANGITASQK
+2773 ANGITDSQK
-2782 KAIAD
+2782 KAITD
-2787 LESKLDTLF
+2787 LESRLDALF

-2803 KVADA
+2803 KVAET

-2824 DLNPKISDAKV
+2824 DLNPNISDAKV
-2835 ASLMKE
+2835 AALMKE

-2853 PFMRDK
+2853 PLMRDK
-2859 KDGSGKEETPFG
+2859 KDGGGNEETPFG

-2881 RGVDYEQGLIASYA
+2881 RGVDYEQGLVASYA
-2895 AKIAWEKARR
+2895 AKIAWEKARH
-2905 RGADISDI
+2905 RGSDISDI
-2913 ADGITSSIEAEL
+2913 ANNITSSIEAEL

-2935 KTVSLSI
+2935 KTVSMSI

-2957 DATVTEAQIISAA
+2957 DATATEAQIISAA
-2970 KSKAARHAIG
+2970 KAKAARHAIG

-3035 ISDISNIGRDG
+3035 IGDITNIGRDG

-3053 DLAVD
+3053 DLAID

-3064 DAFRNDN
+3064 DAFRGDN

-3104 KALSYG
+3104 KSLSYG

-3133 LQRTVEH
+3133 LQRTIEH

-3173 DGEVE
+3173 DGDVE
-3178 AGAAGASRVSEATRV
+3178 AGAAGASRVSESMRV

-3208 VKEAMRFNGE
+3208 VKEVMRFNGE
-3218 KVASEIERISTLL
+3218 KVTSEIERISTLL

-3236 ELITIKNTAP
+3236 ELVELKNTAP
-3246 SELKAEKLE
+3246 SELKAEKL
-3255 DKDVLKRK
+3255 KDRDSLKMK

-3280 VLDVYQNDI
+3280 VLDAYHNDI

-3297 ERFFLERKR
+3297 ERFLLERKR
-3306 REEENHSIASDFIN
+3306 REEENRSIAEDFIN
-3320 DIDTLLKDKKGYE
+3320 DIDTLLKDKKGFE
-3333 DLSKIGKVSRRYF
+3333 DLSKIGKVSRKYF

-3351 DMFLKY
+3351 DMFSKY

-3368 AHLTRLRQDISL
+3368 AHLTKLRQDISI
-3380 AHEEHMRFSSIRQG
+3380 AHEEHMRLSSIRQG
-3394 EMLKAVE
+3394 EMLKSVE
-3401 EVYGMPFADFVQ
+3401 EIYGMTFADFVQ
-3413 TACVPDPKFSRFS
+3413 MACVPDPKFNRFS

-3433 EKDGPTVEYWTGKY
+3433 EKDGPTAEYWTGKY

-3454 IGKKKGDRITETLRL
+3454 IGKKKGDKIMETLHL
-3469 AVPKGDPRHDD
+3469 AVPKGDPRHGDK
-3480 RTKTETPLSL
+3480 TKFDTPLSL

-3498 ACRQRDM
+3498 ACKQKDM

-3510 IFGRDAA
+3510 IYGRDAA

-3525 IGTKGI
+3525 IGVKGI
-3531 AIADRIVSLY
+3531 AIADRIVSMY

-3588 VPKFLTTRK
+3588 IPKFLTTRK

-3625 AFGIL
+3625 AFGVL
-3630 ADNTKEQL
+3630 AENTKEQL

-3646 YHKLLGDSSA
+3646 YHKLLGDKSA
-3656 KSLYNQ
+3656 KSLYDQ

-3706 WGLGMKPTEWVKMV
+3706 WGLGMTPVEWAKMV

-3728 EARSAIDMLHRT
+3728 EARSAIDMLHQT

-3768 MNARENGGT
+3768 MNARESGGT
-3777 TKAMSA
+3777 AKAMSA
-3783 YTKAKEWYKGH
+3783 YTKAKEWYKSH

-3820 FYKNTQRMTEADA
+3820 FYKNAQHMTEADA

-3844 IQISQAS
+3844 IQIGQAS
-3851 GRPEFMNDWQRGG
+3851 GRPEFMHDWQRGG
-3864 TSGKFLT
+3864 TGGKFLT

-3886 MLHRHFMVDR
+3886 MFHRHFMVDR

-3904 ASKLFSAHVICP
+3904 ASKLFAAHVVCP

-3926 NYFFGERDDNN
+3926 NYFFGERDDKN
-3937 AKIWDDFAENLA
+3937 AKIWDDFAENFA

-3968 GGMRKIANKDSTNKG
+3968 GGMRKIADKDSSNKG

-4011 SIVDSVLDGAEI
+4011 SIVDSVLDGAEV
-4023 TPTMVKNIRE
+4023 TPAMVRDIRE
-4033 DAVTLLKQVFPM
+4033 DTATLLKQVFPM
-4045 MRFINLGRNLYN
+4045 MRFINLGTNLYN
-4057 DFSEKPKKTW
+4057 DFNEKPEKTW